1 MCRWLAYTGSPVLIE
16 DLLYKPTNSLIVQS
30 LHSRLG
36 AEATNGDGFGLGW
49 YDEHSATP
57 GVFRSI
63 EPAWSDRNLQELSAH
78 VRSGVVLAHIRATSG
93 SAVQQTN
100 CHPFR
105 HGRWLWMHN
114 GLLAGFSTLQAGD
127 GDGGRP
133 GPVPAHRGL
142 DRLRAAVLPGPHVRP
157 RGRPADGRRPR
168 RRASS
173 RRSAG
178 RHDVAFPV
186 QMTVATTDGTR
197 LWAFRYSTEGQ
208 SRSLFRNADVAVL
221 REQYPENPLLHGLV
235 GHHADRRVRAAGRPQ
250 GRVARGARE
259 HLPGRSTTVRRSCGR
274 SCPPEPSP
282 VLEAQAER
290 VPRRVRVDP
299 ERVLRVALLLG
310 RAGQRARA
318 VPHGVL
324 VGRRA
329 GPGP

>member
-1 MCRWLAYTGSPVLIE
+1 MCRWLAYTGSPVLVE

-49 YDEHSATP
+49 YDEHSPTP

-105 HGRWLWMHN
+105 RGRWLWMHN
-114 GLLAGFSTLQAGD
+114 GLLAGFSSYKREMAMAVD
-127 GDGGRP
+127 
-133 GPVPAHRGL
+133 PALFPLIEGSTDSELLFYLALTFGL
-142 DRLRAAVLPGPHVRP
+142 EDDPPTAVARAVGFVEEV
-157 RGRPADGRRPR
+157 
-168 RRASS
+168 
-173 RRSAG
+173 AG

-221 REQYPENPLLHGLV
+221 REQYPENPLLHGL
-235 GHHADRRVRAAGRPQ
+235 ADTTRIVVSEPLGDLKGAWHEVPESSCLVIDGGQEELRPF
-250 GRVARGARE
+250 
-259 HLPGRSTTVRRSCGR
+259 
-274 SCPPEPSP
+274 
-282 VLEAQAER
+282 
-290 VPRRVRVDP
+290 VP
-299 ERVLRVALLLG
+299 A
-310 RAGQRARA
+310 
-318 VPHGVL
+318 
-324 VGRRA
+324 
-329 GPGP
+329 